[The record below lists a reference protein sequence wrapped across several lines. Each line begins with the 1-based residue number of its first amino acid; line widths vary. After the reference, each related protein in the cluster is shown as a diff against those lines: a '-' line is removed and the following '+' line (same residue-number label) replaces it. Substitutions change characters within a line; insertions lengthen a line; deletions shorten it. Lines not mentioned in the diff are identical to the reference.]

1 MLNFSD
7 STRFDDNFKVYMK
20 YLKTLV
26 LFSFLLVFSC
36 KKEKFNNNLIIDF
49 NLKSVKGYTY
59 DISVA
64 LPVNFDKTKK
74 HRTTY
79 FLDKDWDFEMMS
91 NAAKKAGNGSK
102 YNEILVGIGWGN
114 SKRERDYTPTQ
125 SSQGDGGADDF
136 INFIKSIL
144 IPYIENNFN
153 ADTSRIS
160 RCISGHSF
168 GGLFVAY
175 CFTNHHYL
183 FGNYLALSPSL
194 WYAEQVELINEIDNK
209 SKNQMPTLMFSS
221 MGGTE
226 SYGML
231 PAFMIWKN
239 SIENNY
245 PNLKKKIVIVDGQG
259 HQGAKKASINDAF
272 TFYFENRN

>member
-1 MLNFSD
+1 
-7 STRFDDNFKVYMK
+7 MK
-20 YLKTLV
+20 NLKALV
-26 LFSFLLVFSC
+26 LLLSLLVFSC

-49 NLKSVKGYTY
+49 NLKSAKGYTY

-64 LPVNFDKTKK
+64 LPENFDKTKK

-91 NAAKKAGNGSK
+91 NASKKAGNGSK
-102 YNEILVGIGWGN
+102 YNEILVGIGWGD
-114 SKRERDYTPTQ
+114 SKRNRDFTPAK

-136 INFIKSIL
+136 VDFIKNIL

-153 ADTSRIS
+153 ADTTRVS
-160 RCISGHSF
+160 RCISGHSY
-168 GGLFVAY
+168 GGLFAAY

-183 FGNYLALSPSL
+183 FGNYFILSPSL
-194 WYAEQVELINEIDNK
+194 WYAEQIELINEKNNLI
-209 SKNQMPTLMFSS
+209 KNQMPSLMFTS

-239 SIENNY
+239 SIESNY
-245 PNLKKKIVIVDGQG
+245 PNLKKKILIVEGQG
-259 HQGAKKASINDAF
+259 HQGAKKASIKDAF
-272 TFYFENRN
+272 IFYFENRY